1 MNKKVNS
8 CPLDYYKGINKIL
21 LLSMRIL
28 TLLLCIGLTSVYAN
42 PTIAQTKIDVTL
54 ENASLK
60 DLFNEIE
67 AKSEFVIF
75 YKDVVLEASK
85 KVSITLKKSTI
96 PEILDR
102 AFQNTDLI
110 YSVLDRQIIV
120 KRRVPIPV
128 KIGADNSV
136 IQQQFQVSG
145 TITDVDGTPLP
156 GANIVEKGTT
166 NGVIADF
173 DGTFSINV
181 EDENGILVIS
191 YVGFASKEVLV
202 NGQSTINIALEESAA
217 GLDEVVVIGYG
228 TVKKSDLTGSVSSLR
243 EEDFNPGAN
252 ASIDQMMLGR
262 AAGVNISQT
271 SAEPGGGIAVRIRG
285 ASSVNAGSDPL
296 YVIDGFPIDNS
307 VADIGNANLAGIGT
321 NSNPR
326 NPLNSLNPNDIQSIE
341 ILKDASATAIYGS
354 RGANGVILIT
364 TKKGKGGRAK
374 INYNPQLGIQTVANR
389 FDLLSTQDYISSIN
403 AIAEEGGQGIQFTPE
418 QADAVG
424 AGTDWQ
430 DEIFRSAIIQQH
442 DISVSGGTDNTTYFA
457 SGNYFNQEGVVINTG
472 IEKFI
477 GRINLETK
485 LGKKVKVGMN
495 VNTSQVKDNNSTDG
509 ININEAAGP
518 IYTSLTYDPTE
529 PVFNSDG
536 TFSQSPV
543 LTINNP
549 RASGEGVN
557 SNTVTNR
564 TIGNF
569 YIDYSIVDNLSAK
582 LNFGSDRENLQ
593 RDIFN
598 SGATINGNARGGIA
612 NVNTVER
619 SNVLLEYTMNY
630 SKQINENNFFS
641 ILGGVTYQEFLTRSV
656 SSNISGFPSDVL
668 GTNNLL
674 LGNIATARLASN
686 KQGNT
691 LLSYLGRVNYNLYD
705 KILLTASVR
714 ADGSSRFGINNKYGI
729 FPSFAVGYK
738 LADEDFIPDVFDN
751 LKLRASWGETGNQEI
766 GNFNS
771 ILTFGTGPN
780 AVFANQLA
788 TGSIPTRVANADL
801 KWETTEQFNVG
812 IDFSLLNNRL
822 SGALDYFIKT
832 TSDQLIEIPLPVA
845 SGFGSVLSNLGELQN
860 RGFELFL
867 SSNNISTTDFSWTTT
882 LNFATLKNEVTNLD
896 GFGPILTG
904 GVQDVGNTTIIREG
918 AALASYF
925 GFQVDGIFQ
934 SDTDFSQ
941 TAQPNGR
948 PGDPIFRD
956 VNGDGTINPDDRIIL
971 GNAIPDYT
979 FGISNSFTYRDL
991 QLDFFIQGQQGV
1003 DLININ
1009 QIESF
1014 YPNNFRRNRIAEQ
1027 ILDRWTPQNP
1037 DANFPSAVNPFA
1049 YGGSKVNSLVISDA
1063 SYIRLKNVQLAYN
1076 VPVDRIKLFQ
1086 SLRLSLIGQDL
1097 ITITNYEGFNPEA
1110 NSFGR
1115 GNARIDYSSY
1125 PNARTVIFAVNI
1137 GI

>member
-1 MNKKVNS
+1 MNKKDNS
-8 CPLDYYKGINKIL
+8 YPLDIFKRINKTL

-28 TLLLCIGLTSVYAN
+28 TLLLCIGLTSMYAN
-42 PTIAQTKIDVTL
+42 PTIAQTKIDITL
-54 ENASLK
+54 ENASFK

-67 AKSEFVIF
+67 AKSEFVVF
-75 YKDVVLEASK
+75 YKDDVLEANK
-85 KVSITLKKSTI
+85 KLSINLKKITI
-96 PEILDR
+96 SALLDK
-102 AFQNTDLI
+102 AFQKTNLV
-110 YSVLDRQIIV
+110 YSILNRQIIV
-120 KRRVPIPV
+120 KRKEPFPL
-128 KIGADNSV
+128 KIGTSNEV
-136 IQQQFQVSG
+136 LQQQFQVNG
-145 TITDVDGTPLP
+145 TIIDADNTPLP

-166 NGVIADF
+166 NGVTADF
-173 DGTFSINV
+173 DGNFSITLAN
-181 EDENGILVIS
+181 EKATLVAS
-191 YVGFASKEVLV
+191 YIGFATEEIMV
-202 NGQSTINIALEESAA
+202 NGQTNINIVLVESLVGLE
-217 GLDEVVVIGYG
+217 DVVVIGYG

-307 VADIGNANLAGIGT
+307 AAELSNANLAGIGT

-326 NPLNSLNPNDIQSIE
+326 NPLNSINPNDIHSIE

-364 TKKGKGGRAK
+364 TKKGQDGRIK
-374 INYNPQLGIQTVANR
+374 INYNTQLGVQTVANR
-389 FDLLSTQDYISSIN
+389 FNLLSTQDYITNIN
-403 AIAEEGGQGIQFTPE
+403 AIAAEGGQGVQFTPE
-418 QADAVG
+418 QAAAVG

-430 DEIFRSAIIQQH
+430 DEIFRSAILQQH
-442 DISVSGGTDNTTYFA
+442 DISVSGGTDKTTYFA
-457 SGNYFNQEGVVINTG
+457 SGNYFNQDGVVINSG

-477 GRINLETK
+477 GRLNLETK
-485 LGKKVKVGMN
+485 LGKKVKLG
-495 VNTSQVKDNNSTDG
+495 VNLSTSQIKDNNSTDG
-509 ININEAAGP
+509 LQINEAAGP

-529 PVFNSDG
+529 PIFNTDG
-536 TFSQSPV
+536 TLSQSPL

-557 SNTVTNR
+557 SNSVTNR

-569 YIDYSIVDNLSAK
+569 YIDYSIVDNLSAR

-598 SGATINGNARGGIA
+598 SGLTISGNARGGIA
-612 NVNTVER
+612 DVNTVER
-619 SNVLLEYTMNY
+619 SNVLLEYTMDY
-630 SKQINENNFFS
+630 RKEINENNFFS

-656 SSNISGFPSDVL
+656 ASNISGFPSDVL

-738 LADEDFIPDVFDN
+738 LADEDFIPDAFDN
-751 LKLRASWGETGNQEI
+751 LKLRASWGATGNQEI

-771 ILTFGTGPN
+771 ISTFGTGPN
-780 AVFANQLA
+780 AVFANQLN
-788 TGSIPTRVANADL
+788 TGSIPTRVANPDL

-812 IDFSLLNNRL
+812 IDFSLLNNRF
-822 SGALDYFIKT
+822 SGTLDYFIKT
-832 TSDQLIEIPLPVA
+832 TSDQLIEIPLPIA

-867 SSNNISTTDFSWTTT
+867 SSNNISTKDFSWTTS
-882 LNFATLKNEVTNLD
+882 LNFATLKNKVTDLD

-904 GVQDVGNTTIIREG
+904 NVQDVGNTTIIREG

-934 SDTDFSQ
+934 SDTDFTQ

-956 VNGDGTINPDDRIIL
+956 VNGDGTINPDDRVIL
-971 GNAIPDYT
+971 GNALPDYT
-979 FGISNSFTYRDL
+979 FGINNSFTYKDF
-991 QLDFFIQGQQGV
+991 QFDFFIQGQQGV

-1014 YPNNFRRNRIAEQ
+1014 YPNNFRRNRIADQ

-1037 DANFPSAVNPFA
+1037 DAKFPSGVNPFA
-1049 YGGSKVNSLVISDA
+1049 YGGSKVNSLVVSDA
-1063 SYIRLKNVQLAYN
+1063 SYIRLKNVQLIYN
-1076 VPVDRIKLFQ
+1076 VPVNRIKLLQ

-1097 ITITNYEGFNPEA
+1097 ITITDYEGFNPEA

-1125 PNARTVIFAVNI
+1125 PNARTIILAVNI